1 MIQFCWLAACPAR
14 IQWACRLCQINLLSL
29 REVGLTLPL
38 PMLLV
43 RADEAGRDAVARA
56 KEIVID
62 QGALKRLL
70 SAKSPIAVRS
80 ACYSLIAFLS
90 RR

>member
-1 MIQFCWLAACPAR
+1 
-14 IQWACRLCQINLLSL
+14 
-29 REVGLTLPL
+29 
-38 PMLLV
+38 MLLV